1 MLAIANDTFDPV
13 LLSLEENQ
21 FLIDH
26 LGKAPAVVRRVP
38 VPPGVNP
45 KAVYPVIEELYALAE
60 VEKAD
65 GVEWS
70 GFDAVRDRCK
80 TYLAQIAQWGVMKQ
94 RAGKTFPTHPSM
106 AEWDGRGRPRVGAS
120 GSDAHRVRTY
130 FDESGQRQKFAVS
143 LHDEGPAFQVPWSK
157 SVKVYTALVVDEEKG
172 SITCPICNHAET
184 FDHDSPS
191 AMGMAKTRM
200 ARHLTSAKKDIEAHR
215 ALHTKV
221 YA

>member
-13 LLSLEENQ
+13 LLSLEENA
-21 FLIDH
+21 FLIEH

-38 VPPGVNP
+38 FPAGVNP
-45 KAVYPVIEELYALAE
+45 KAVLPVIEELYALAE

-65 GVEWS
+65 GVEWT
-70 GFDAVRDRCK
+70 GFETVKARCQ
-80 TYLAQIAQWGVMKQ
+80 TYLDQKAQWAVMKE
-94 RAGKTFPTHPSM
+94 RGGKTFPTHPSM

-130 FDESGQRQKFAVS
+130 FDEQGQRQKLAVS
-143 LHDEGPAFQVPWSK
+143 LHHEGPAFQVPWSK
-157 SVKVYTALVVDEEKG
+157 KPKVYTELVTDEEKG
-172 SITCPICNHAET
+172 AITCPICGHAEK
-184 FDHDSPS
+184 FQMDAPS
-191 AMGMAKTRM
+191 TRTMAQTRM
-200 ARHLTSAKKDIEAHR
+200 ARHLTSAKQEPDAHK